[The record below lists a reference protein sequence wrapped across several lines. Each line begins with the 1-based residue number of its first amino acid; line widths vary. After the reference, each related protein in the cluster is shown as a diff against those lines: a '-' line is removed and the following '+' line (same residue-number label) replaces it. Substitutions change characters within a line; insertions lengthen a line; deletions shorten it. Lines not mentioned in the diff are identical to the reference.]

1 MGAWKNLEE
10 GKGRRKDIIIIPK
23 KSNLHGN

>member
-1 MGAWKNLEE
+1 MGAWKDLEE
-10 GKGRRKDIIIIPK
+10 GKGGRKSIIIIPK